1 MKISL
6 IGFIGCEAFS
16 EVVFFLI
23 ENYIKEMVRLFQIFI
38 LIFMLV
44 SIDVGAS
51 PQLLNVAS
59 KASDHGTLVLGRST
73 GIPGMFGRFTVILN
87 GKVLGMLGENQI
99 IKKRLIRGR
108 YTLTIRDDVEYRK
121 ILGTKV
127 RFSINSS
134 QIEYLIVNSEKK
146 TFDSRHRIVVKKS
159 KRD

>member
-1 MKISL
+1 
-6 IGFIGCEAFS
+6 
-16 EVVFFLI
+16 
-23 ENYIKEMVRLFQIFI
+23 MVRLFQIFT
-38 LIFMLV
+38 LIFALI
-44 SIDVGAS
+44 SSGVGAS
-51 PQLLNVAS
+51 PQLIYVAS
-59 KASDHGTLVLGRST
+59 TSSHHGTLVLGRST

-99 IKKRLIRGR
+99 IKKRLIPGR

-121 ILGTKV
+121 FLGTKV

-146 TFDSRHRIVVKKS
+146 AFDSRYRIVVKKL

>member
-1 MKISL
+1 
-6 IGFIGCEAFS
+6 
-16 EVVFFLI
+16 
-23 ENYIKEMVRLFQIFI
+23 MVRLFQNFT
-38 LIFMLV
+38 LIFLLV
-44 SIDVGAS
+44 ACDVGAS
-51 PQLLNVAS
+51 PQLLNVS
-59 KASDHGTLVLGRST
+59 STSSDHGTLVLGRST

-99 IKKRLIRGR
+99 IKKRLIPGR

-121 ILGTKV
+121 FLGTKV

-146 TFDSRHRIVVKKS
+146 AFDSRYRIVVKKV

>member
-1 MKISL
+1 MVKLFKI
-6 IGFIGCEAFS
+6 FT
-16 EVVFFLI
+16 
-23 ENYIKEMVRLFQIFI
+23 
-38 LIFMLV
+38 LIFLLV
-44 SIDVGAS
+44 SCDVGAF
-51 PQLLNVAS
+51 PQSLNVS
-59 KASDHGTLVLGRST
+59 STSSDHGTLVLGRST

-99 IKKRLIRGR
+99 IKKRLIPGR

-121 ILGTKV
+121 FLGTKV

-146 TFDSRHRIVVKKS
+146 AFDSRYRIVVKKV

>member
-1 MKISL
+1 MVL
-6 IGFIGCEAFS
+6 
-16 EVVFFLI
+16 FFAK
-23 ENYIKEMVRLFQIFI
+23 NYIKEMVTLFQIFI
-38 LIFMLV
+38 MIFMLV

-51 PQLLNVAS
+51 PQLLNVGS

-73 GIPGMFGRFTVILN
+73 GIPGMFGRFTVVLN

-99 IKKRLIRGR
+99 IKERLIPGR

-121 ILGTKV
+121 FLETTV

-134 QIEYLIVNSEKK
+134 QIHYLIVNSEKK
-146 TFDSRHRIVVKKS
+146 AFDSRYRIVVKKL

>member
-1 MKISL
+1 
-6 IGFIGCEAFS
+6 
-16 EVVFFLI
+16 
-23 ENYIKEMVRLFQIFI
+23 MVRLFQILI
-38 LIFMLV
+38 LILMLV
-44 SIDVGAS
+44 SNDVGAS

-59 KASDHGTLVLGRST
+59 KASDHGTLVVGRST

-87 GKVLGMLGENQI
+87 GKLLGMLGENQI
-99 IKKRLIRGR
+99 IRKKLTQGR

-121 ILGTKV
+121 FLGTKI

-146 TFDSRHRIVVKKS
+146 AFDSGYRIVVKKV